1 MSGFPFPGRGA
12 ASLAASPPPNPR
24 SSICRLQKLPIL
36 STGLEPYLTCVCDL
50 VPPEWELSQPGVVP
64 NQLPPPDTL
73 RASTVPVR
81 GGHCLRPGP
90 APPTPELGQPG
101 AGTSPPKRR
110 EEAQW

>member
-50 VPPEWELSQPGVVP
+50 VPPEWELCLSLGLSPTSSHLLTPCG
-64 NQLPPPDTL
+64 PPQSL
-73 RASTVPVR
+73 
-81 GGHCLRPGP
+81 C
-90 APPTPELGQPG
+90 G
-101 AGTSPPKRR
+101 AGTVSDQ
-110 EEAQW
+110 AQPHPHLS